1 MEDKLT
7 EVPSLQR
14 GVEVNYILRVDLN
27 LVSECV
33 VGWHDIH
40 VKFA

>member
-27 LVSECV
+27 LLSE
-33 VGWHDIH
+33 
-40 VKFA
+40 